1 MISIN
6 LGACSSRGYQR
17 FPEAVLWFLIRW
29 LLIRWLGRSG
39 LSSPFNS
46 LGKLKCRGNTVSR
59 VLNQWGTFSLALV
72 QFYVLL

>member
-17 FPEAVLWFLIRW
+17 FPEALLWFC
-29 LLIRWLGRSG
+29 LLIRWLGRTG